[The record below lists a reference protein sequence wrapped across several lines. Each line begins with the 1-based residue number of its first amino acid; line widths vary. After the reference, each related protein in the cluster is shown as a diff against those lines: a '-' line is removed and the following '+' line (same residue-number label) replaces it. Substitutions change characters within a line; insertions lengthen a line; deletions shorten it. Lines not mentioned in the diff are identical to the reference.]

1 MSQTMISQFLHT
13 SRLSHLP
20 SILPTVADAYFWLVV
35 VWKFIGMCL
44 FKAMVYFFFFFSLL
58 LNYACPNNGITR
70 LPFVEPPL
78 EYLTCR

>member
-35 VWKFIGMCL
+35 VWKFIGMWPL
-44 FKAMVYFFFFFSLL
+44 KAMVYFFFFSLLL

-70 LPFVEPPL
+70 LLFVEPPL

>member
-1 MSQTMISQFLHT
+1 MPQTMISQFLHT
-13 SRLSHLP
+13 SRLLHLL

-44 FKAMVYFFFFFSLL
+44 FKAMVYCFFFSLLL

-70 LPFVEPPL
+70 LLFVKPPL